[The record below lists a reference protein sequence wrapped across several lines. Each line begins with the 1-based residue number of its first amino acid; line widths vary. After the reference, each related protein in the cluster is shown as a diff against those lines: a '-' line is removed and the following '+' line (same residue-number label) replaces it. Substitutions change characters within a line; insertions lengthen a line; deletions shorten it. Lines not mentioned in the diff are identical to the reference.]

1 LYWNVKVDHCIPSV
15 TGDGIINCM

>member
-1 LYWNVKVDHCIPSV
+1 LYWNVKEDHCIPSV